1 MTKKTVAVIGAGTMG
16 AGIAQVFA
24 RVGYDVRLI
33 DQSPRALDDAR
44 ARINDSLGRFAAK
57 GQLPHDEVA
66 RTAARIHP
74 STTLADAA
82 DAEIVIEAIIEDPAA
97 KRALLAELDR
107 LALPHALLASN
118 TSSVSI
124 TELAAATGRPD
135 RVLGMHFMNPVPL
148 MSLVELIRGHST
160 SAATMARA
168 GEICVELGKTPVE
181 SADYP
186 GFIANRILMPM
197 INEAIYA
204 VMEGVGTPEAIDTVL
219 RLGANHPMGPLQL
232 ADLIGLDVCLAI
244 LTVLHDGLGDSK
256 YRPCPL
262 LRRMVAAGQLGRKS
276 GRGFHDY
283 SQPA

>member
-124 TELAAATGRPD
+124 TSAGSSRRRASSASKVSIA
-135 RVLGMHFMNPVPL
+135 RVSCVSSIMPRRVGKPSRN
-148 MSLVELIRGHST
+148 
-160 SAATMARA
+160 AR
-168 GEICVELGKTPVE
+168 
-181 SADYP
+181 Y
-186 GFIANRILMPM
+186 
-197 INEAIYA
+197 
-204 VMEGVGTPEAIDTVL
+204 TV
-219 RLGANHPMGPLQL
+219 
-232 ADLIGLDVCLAI
+232 
-244 LTVLHDGLGDSK
+244 TT
-256 YRPCPL
+256 
-262 LRRMVAAGQLGRKS
+262 RK
-276 GRGFHDY
+276 
-283 SQPA
+283 